1 MREGPLFSKLIAS
14 DPGAGS
20 WMRNPWGIGVSLL
33 AHLLMLGGVVW
44 AAGTGD
50 GERVADDE
58 FDPEEVT
65 YVDVTEIPEPPEME
79 SAPEVEEPE
88 EPAPARQQPE
98 RAPAPRQPR
107 DAPDEPTDP
116 DEPAGFQELEVPE
129 ELSGIPEPGIQE
141 PVSPED
147 VRGRGAPGGR
157 AGGQPPEEA
166 GGGAGSEGEGAGG
179 GAGGEGTFVAATVDR
194 QPELTNRQEIA
205 RMLQRLYPE
214 RLRDMGVRGR
224 VVVQFVIDANG
235 RVEMGSVRILSSS
248 NDAFTRPARQ
258 VLGDMRFRPAR
269 VGGRNVRM
277 LTQMP
282 ISFNVRQ

>member
-1 MREGPLFSKLIAS
+1 
-14 DPGAGS
+14 
-20 WMRNPWGIGVSLL
+20 MRNPWGIGVSLL
-33 AHLLMLGGVVW
+33 AHLLLLGGIVW

-50 GERVADDE
+50 GERAAEDE
-58 FDPEEVT
+58 IDPEEVT

-79 SAPEVEEPE
+79 PAPAAEEPE
-88 EPAPARQQPE
+88 RAAPDEPAPARRQQE

-107 DAPDEPTDP
+107 DAPEEPTSP
-116 DEPAGFQELEVPE
+116 DEPAGFQELDVPE
-129 ELSGIPEPGIQE
+129 ELSGIPEPRAQE

-166 GGGAGSEGEGAGG
+166 GGAGGEGAGAGGGG
-179 GAGGEGTFVAATVDR
+179 GAGGDGTFVAATVDR
-194 QPELTNRQEIA
+194 QPELTNRDAIA

-214 RLRDMGVRGR
+214 RLRDMGVEGR

-235 RVEMGSVRILSSS
+235 RVEMGSVQILSSS

-258 VLGDMRFRPAR
+258 VLGDMLFRPAR
-269 VGGRNVRM
+269 VGGQNVRM

-282 ISFNVRQ
+282 ITFNVRQ